1 MTMDREHRKLHRSH
15 EDFLR
20 GITAPP
26 TLSDPNRFTRDVMD
40 AIEKRSQQTDVSFI
54 DLFFHPAEIPA
65 VRRVLVTAVIA
76 LASATLVQVVES
88 SIARYQL
95 DARYGAQRDQI
106 AVARIAYSVD
116 LTRIPLDK
124 NDRSTLASLGVSAQ
138 QRLGPAVLD
147 DLPPMVRTT
156 IEQLLPRYH
165 RSLEQILHHV
175 KAELV
180 FGRAG

>member
-1 MTMDREHRKLHRSH
+1 MNDLNKEQRMLP
-15 EDFLR
+15 ED
-20 GITAPP
+20 
-26 TLSDPNRFTRDVMD
+26 DPVFRPL
-40 AIEKRSQQTDVSFI
+40 KRSPILPHPEQFTDQVMSEILRPESHASRSFI
-54 DLFFHPAEIPA
+54 DLFFIPAEIPV
-65 VRRVLVTAVIA
+65 VRRVLAIAVIA
-76 LASATLVQVVES
+76 LASASLFQLVES
-88 SIARYQL
+88 SIARYQI

-124 NDRSTLASLGVSAQ
+124 NERSTLASLGVSAQ

-175 KAELV
+175 KTELV